1 MAGVQGSP
9 LSHSM
14 GTDTT
19 LHVRCICR
27 EGREGGREGRE
38 GGRKGGRER
47 REGGREEG
55 REGGRKGGREGRR
68 GGLENNNLLFANG
81 IFCVCTKIWI
91 FDWPLLLCT
100 CNIFHVHV

>member
-19 LHVRCICR
+19 LHARCIC
-27 EGREGGREGRE
+27 REGGREGRE
-38 GGRKGGRER
+38 
-47 REGGREEG
+47 
-55 REGGRKGGREGRR
+55 GGREGRR